1 MKALVTGG
9 AGFIGSKVVER
20 LIERGHEVAILD
32 NLSSGY
38 RENLNSAAQFIDS
51 DVRDPHALLRAASG
65 CEVIFHLAASVGNR
79 RAIENAQNDASV
91 NVLGT
96 LNVLEA
102 ARIAG
107 CRKVV
112 YSSSA
117 AIFGEP
123 RHLPIPDDHATQP
136 MTPYGVSKLA
146 AEKYATAYAALHG
159 VETVCLRYFNVYG
172 ERQRFDAYGN
182 VIPIFATRILRNM
195 PLIVY
200 GDGLQTR
207 DFVNV
212 DDVAQANL
220 RAAEAQGV
228 TGAFNIGTGRSVS
241 IKELIAVMGE
251 VTGRDPHVVNEPPRA
266 GDVRHSSADISGA
279 TRELGFVPQ
288 RQLQEGLAS
297 YFEWLG
303 AEMERTAKA

>member
-9 AGFIGSKVVER
+9 AGFIGSRVVQR
-20 LIERGHEVAILD
+20 LLEGGHEVAILD

-38 RENLNSAAQFIDS
+38 RENLNVGAQFMDS
-51 DVRDPHALLRAASG
+51 DIRDPHAVLRAAAG
-65 CEVIFHLAASVGNR
+65 REVIFHLAASVGNR
-79 RAIENAQNDASV
+79 RAIENAHNDASV

-102 ARIAG
+102 ARVTG

-123 RHLPIPDDHATQP
+123 QQLPIADDHPTQP

-146 AEKYATAYAALHG
+146 AEKYAIAYTALHG

-182 VIPIFATRILRNM
+182 VIPIFATRALRKM

-212 DDVAQANL
+212 EDVAQANL
-220 RAAEAQGV
+220 QAAEAKGV
-228 TGAFNIGTGRSVS
+228 TGPINIGMGRAVS
-241 IKELIAVMGE
+241 IVELIAVMAD
-251 VTGRDPHVVNEPPRA
+251 VSGRELTVINEPPRA
-266 GDVRHSSADISGA
+266 GDVRHSSADISRAASQLGYVP
-279 TRELGFVPQ
+279 RCELRG
-288 RQLQEGLAS
+288 GLAS
-297 YFEWLG
+297 YFEWLSS
-303 AEMERTAKA
+303 EMEPST